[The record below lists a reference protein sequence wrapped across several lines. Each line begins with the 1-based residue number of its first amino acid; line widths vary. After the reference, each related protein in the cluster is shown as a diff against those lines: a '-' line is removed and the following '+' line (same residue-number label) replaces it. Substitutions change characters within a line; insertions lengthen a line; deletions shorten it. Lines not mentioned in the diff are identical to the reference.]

1 MGAAMRMVLVIV
13 RIRGWGFGGSARR
26 FRVDMLGQGWCNCQS
41 HQETCVSEP
50 GSHLSNHGFCRLH
63 TTVQTA
69 TRAILTPGLKNSSSV
84 RGWRLGLAVAVET
97 PVGRAD
103 AAGCGDLLSQ
113 RLSGP
118 VHAHAG
124 VV

>member
-1 MGAAMRMVLVIV
+1 MHMVMVIV
-13 RIRGWGFGGSARR
+13 RIRGWGFGGCARR
-26 FRVDMLGQGWCNCQS
+26 FRVDMLGRQGWCNCQS

-50 GSHLSNHGFCRLH
+50 GSHLLDHRFRRLH

-103 AAGCGDLLSQ
+103 ATGCGDLLPK
-113 RLSGP
+113 RLPRP
-118 VHAHAG
+118 VYAHGG